1 MLIQYI
7 VLVIGCV
14 LRNGIWPI
22 KEACCRAGVFEFS
35 SMATALHVPASRWPK
50 DWTAFY
56 VYWNDMLKQLKV
68 SKEAKEVGSIVLD
81 PTSGLLKWKW
91 FHLWVYMKING
102 PISRVITAELIPD
115 EVKEKFGLKS
125 TKRTRA
131 VFGLWKGSME
141 LFWRPQPR
149 WVKEGVKNYYMWDMR
164 KRIKEGRK
172 W

>member
-1 MLIQYI
+1 MIYRPLERHVAERVY
-7 VLVIGCV
+7 L
-14 LRNGIWPI
+14 
-22 KEACCRAGVFEFS
+22 EFS

-50 DWTAFY
+50 DLTEFY
-56 VYWNDMLKQLKV
+56 VYWNDMLAQLKV

-91 FHLWVYMKING
+91 LHLWMYMKING

-115 EVKEKFGLKS
+115 EVKGEFGLES

-131 VFGLWKGSME
+131 MFGLWKGSMK